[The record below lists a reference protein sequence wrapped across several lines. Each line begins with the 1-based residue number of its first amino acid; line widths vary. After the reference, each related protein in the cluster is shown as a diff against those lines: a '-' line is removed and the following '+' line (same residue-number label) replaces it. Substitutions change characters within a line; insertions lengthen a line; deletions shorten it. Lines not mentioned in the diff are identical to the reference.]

1 MSPAKRQS
9 TQLATADLDNPLYYL
24 ENMET
29 VLGWVQSHHG
39 DLLTAEELDR
49 LASFHTLSMPARA
62 LLTRMV
68 MRTGDLFRSD
78 KLKYPEL
85 GVPEARALDEIME
98 AGWLDT
104 DPLLSLDELFRL
116 FTLGELRPAMEP
128 LLKAAGEPANL
139 PKGRMRDALL
149 LRFPDPLIVADWLG
163 QHARPV
169 VRLKTM
175 ALFDRVRLM
184 FFGNLR
190 QSWSDFV
197 LVELGHQ
204 QYEPVTFTSD
214 SRAFQQRSEVDLY
227 LAMHQCREWLDQGV

>member
-1 MSPAKRQS
+1 MSPAKPESKQPG
-9 TQLATADLDNPLYYL
+9 TANLDNPLYYL

-39 DLLTAEELDR
+39 DLLTAEERDR
-49 LASFHTLSMPARA
+49 LASFQSLSLPARA

-68 MRTGDLFRSD
+68 MRTGELFRSD
-78 KLKYPEL
+78 KLNYPEL
-85 GVPEARALDEIME
+85 GVPEVEALDELTG
-98 AGWLDT
+98 ADWLET
-104 DPLLSLDELFRL
+104 APLLCLDELFRL
-116 FTLGELRPAMEP
+116 FTLGELRPALGP
-128 LLKAAGEPANL
+128 VLKAAGEPANL
-139 PKGRMRDALL
+139 PKGQMRDALL
-149 LRFPDPLIVADWLG
+149 LRFPDALTVSDWLG
-163 QHARPV
+163 QYAKPV

-204 QYEPVTFTSD
+204 QYEPVTFTPD
-214 SRAFQQRSEVDLY
+214 SRAFQHR
-227 LAMHQCREWLDQGV
+227 